1 MEDQTRIT
9 NAQGY
14 LLGFIQADHPTA
26 EQVSRWSG
34 NKKRTKT
41 NLALKGL
48 IKWNGPDLV
57 LTQAGE
63 QALRIYALK

>member
-1 MEDQTRIT
+1 MTKIT

-14 LLGFIQADHPTA
+14 LLGFIQVNSPTA

-34 NKKRTKT
+34 NKKRTKSS
-41 NLALKGL
+41 LALKGL
-48 IKWNGPDLV
+48 IAWNGPDLI

-63 QALRIYALK
+63 QALRTYALK